1 MPGTGFGFPSYPQR
15 PSVNPQ
21 DVGALL
27 RMNAQPVAA
36 APMGAEPDA
45 DDMGMAPTGR
55 LSDNSADD
63 TPIGGNPAVPSALNI
78 AAQELT
84 ARGPAATQGTQ
95 RQPASPATVMQ
106 LARMGLSPEEIQF
119 LTLGGSIA

>member
-27 RMNAQPVAA
+27 MQQNQPQPMAGEQAMAMPAA
-36 APMGAEPDA
+36 AASS
-45 DDMGMAPTGR
+45 
-55 LSDNSADD
+55 LSDISADD
-63 TPIGGNPAVPSALNI
+63 TPLGGHPDLPSSLSI
-78 AAQELT
+78 AARELT

-95 RQPASPATVMQ
+95 RQPASPGSLAQ
-106 LARMGLSPEEIQF
+106 LSRLGLSPEEIQ
-119 LTLGGSIA
+119 LITLGGSIV